1 MFERETRGEVAVLRL
16 ARGKV
21 NAIDLELFQGLE
33 EELAAIERSP
43 ARALVLTGRGGSFS
57 AGVDL
62 FRVVAEGR
70 PYLERFLPVL
80 SRALE
85 RLFTFPRPV
94 VAAANGHAI
103 AGGAILSFACDHR
116 ILAEGPARMGIP
128 ELLVGVPFPCLPL
141 EIVRFA
147 VPGQRLQEIVYGG
160 RNYTV
165 DEALAGGLVDET
177 APSEALLDRACAAAE
192 RLAAI
197 PPGAF
202 RLTKAAL
209 RRPTLER
216 VARDAA
222 AHDAAALELWAA
234 PETLAAIRSFLE
246 QRVGKGR

>member
-1 MFERETRGEVAVLRL
+1 MFEREMRGEVAVLRL
-16 ARGKV
+16 AHGKV
-21 NAIDLELFQGLE
+21 NAIDVELM
-33 EELAAIERSP
+33 EELEAELTAVEHSA

-62 FRVVAEGR
+62 FRVAEEGR
-70 PYLERFLPVL
+70 FYLERFLPAL
-80 SRALE
+80 SRALG

-103 AGGAILSFACDHR
+103 AGGAILAFACDHR
-116 ILAEGPARMGIP
+116 ILAEGPARFGVP

-147 VPGQRLQEIVYGG
+147 VPRHRLQEIVYGG

-165 DEALAGGLVDET
+165 EEALEGGLVDET
-177 APSEALLDRACAAAE
+177 APAEALLDRACAAAE

-197 PPGAF
+197 PSDAF

-209 RRPTLER
+209 RGPTMER
-216 VARDAA
+216 VARDAPE
-222 AHDAAALELWAA
+222 HDAAALDIWAA
-234 PETLAAIRSFLE
+234 PEAAVAIRAFLE
-246 QRVGKGR
+246 RTIGKRR